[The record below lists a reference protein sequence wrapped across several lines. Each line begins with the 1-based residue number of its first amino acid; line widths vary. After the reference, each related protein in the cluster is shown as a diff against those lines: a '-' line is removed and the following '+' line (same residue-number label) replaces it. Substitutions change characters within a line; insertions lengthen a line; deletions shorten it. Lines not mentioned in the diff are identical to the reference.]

1 MNRWMIR
8 STNRWMSRWGHRCL
22 TLAALLPVAATL
34 APREAH
40 AQRYVALA
48 DSLLRRGRVFAA
60 ETLYYYAVRRTPRDP
75 AARLAL
81 GRYLAARGAL
91 RPGAVLMEEARY
103 FGGDPKTVGTYL
115 APVYARL
122 GDYKALSAL
131 PGSPLPYAQRAR
143 AEWLGNN
150 PPSIDGPDSAVVV
163 LLPAD
168 SGSLGV
174 IDLVIG
180 GDSVQASIDPRVQG
194 LSLDTAWL
202 HRKAVKRFA
211 STFDNDWRN
220 IGGVALSVGIG
231 QLTLTNVPTSFAPN
245 DGPGHARVGLDFIA
259 QLAPTLDPAGHTM
272 LLRKSGRIENNAP
285 GERIPT
291 LSYPGGLWLI
301 QRDGIWP
308 LGGTNASTT
317 IGTRPFTLNARK
329 GELILD
335 AR

>member
-34 APREAH
+34 APREAR

-143 AEWLGNN
+143 AEWLGDN
-150 PPSIDGPDSAVVV
+150 PPAIDGPCSA
-163 LLPAD
+163 
-168 SGSLGV
+168 G
-174 IDLVIG
+174 
-180 GDSVQASIDPRVQG
+180 
-194 LSLDTAWL
+194 
-202 HRKAVKRFA
+202 
-211 STFDNDWRN
+211 
-220 IGGVALSVGIG
+220 GGVPPPGRGAARGS
-231 QLTLTNVPTSFAPN
+231 
-245 DGPGHARVGLDFIA
+245 GP
-259 QLAPTLDPAGHTM
+259 P
-272 LLRKSGRIENNAP
+272 
-285 GERIPT
+285 
-291 LSYPGGLWLI
+291 
-301 QRDGIWP
+301 
-308 LGGTNASTT
+308 
-317 IGTRPFTLNARK
+317 
-329 GELILD
+329 
-335 AR
+335 

>member
-1 MNRWMIR
+1 MNRR
-8 STNRWMSRWGHRCL
+8 KNRWTSNSASRCL
-22 TLAALLPVAATL
+22 TLAAMLVASAL
-34 APREAH
+34 AAAPRAAEAQH
-40 AQRYVALA
+40 YVARA

-91 RPGAVLMEEARY
+91 RIGAVLMEEARF

-131 PGSPLPYAQRAR
+131 PGSPLPYAQRSR
-143 AEWLGNN
+143 AEWLGKN
-150 PPSIDGPDSAVVV
+150 PPAITGPDSAVVV

-174 IDLVIG
+174 IDLVID

-202 HRKAVKRFA
+202 RRKAVKRFA
-211 STFDNDWRN
+211 ATFDNDWRN
-220 IGGVALSVGIG
+220 IGGVVLSIEAGPF
-231 QLTLTNVPTSFAPN
+231 TLTNVPTSFAPN
-245 DGPGHARVGLDFIA
+245 GDAAHARVGLDFIA

-272 LLRKSGRIENNAP
+272 LLRKSGRIENSAP

-308 LGGTNASTT
+308 LGGTNANEM
-317 IGTRPFTLNARK
+317 IGTRPFTLNARR
-329 GELILD
+329 GELILG

>member
-1 MNRWMIR
+1 MNRWMTR
-8 STNRWMSRWGHRCL
+8 SLRPCL
-22 TLAALLPVAATL
+22 TLAAAMAAATSL
-34 APREAH
+34 VPRQAE
-40 AQRYVALA
+40 AQRYVARA

-91 RPGAVLMEEARY
+91 RIGAVLMEEARF

-143 AEWLGNN
+143 AEWLGAN
-150 PPSIDGPDSAVVV
+150 PPTIEGPDSATVP
-163 LLPAD
+163 LAAGD
-168 SGSLGV
+168 STSLGG
-174 IDLVIG
+174 IDIVIG
-180 GDSVQASIDPRVQG
+180 GDTVHASIDPRVQG
-194 LSLDTAWL
+194 MSLDTAWL
-202 HRKAVKRFA
+202 RRKAVKRFA
-211 STFDNDWRN
+211 ATFDNDWRN
-220 IGGVALSVGIG
+220 IGGVALSVAIG
-231 QLTLTNVPTSFAPN
+231 PFTLTNVPTSFAATP
-245 DGPGHARVGLDFIA
+245 DARRARVGLDFIA
-259 QLAPTLDPAGHTM
+259 QLAPTFDPTARTI
-272 LLRKSGRIENNAP
+272 LLRKSGRIDKSAP

-291 LSYPGGLWLI
+291 LSYPGGLWLV
-301 QRDGIWP
+301 QRDGVWP
-308 LGGTNASTT
+308 LGGTMAATT
-317 IGTRPFTLNARK
+317 IGTRAFTLNARR

>member
-1 MNRWMIR
+1 MIR
-8 STNRWMSRWGHRCL
+8 RFSRWISNPARRCL
-22 TLAALLPVAATL
+22 MLATMLVVPALAST
-34 APREAH
+34 PRTAH
-40 AQRYVALA
+40 AQHYVARA

-91 RPGAVLMEEARY
+91 RIGAVLMEEARF

-143 AEWLGNN
+143 AEWLGSN
-150 PPSIDGPDSAVVV
+150 PPVITGPDSAVVV

-174 IDLVIG
+174 IDLVID

-194 LSLDTAWL
+194 LSLDTSWL

-211 STFDNDWRN
+211 ATFDNDWRN
-220 IGGVALSVGIG
+220 IGGVALSIGVGPF
-231 QLTLTNVPTSFAPN
+231 TLTNVPAGFAPN
-245 DGPGHARVGLDFIA
+245 GDASHARVGLDFIA
-259 QLAPTLDPAGHTM
+259 QLAPTIDQAGHTM
-272 LLRKSGRIENNAP
+272 LLRKSGRIENDTP

-308 LGGTNASTT
+308 LGGTNASTM

>member
-1 MNRWMIR
+1 MNR
-8 STNRWMSRWGHRCL
+8 SANRCL
-22 TLAALLPVAATL
+22 TLAVVLAASIAL

-40 AQRYVALA
+40 AQQYIARA
-48 DSLLRRGRVFAA
+48 DSLMRRGRVFAA
-60 ETLYYYAVRRTPRDP
+60 ETLYYYAVHRTPRDP

-81 GRYLAARGAL
+81 GRFLAARGAL
-91 RPGAVLMEEARY
+91 RIGAVLMEEARF

-143 AEWLGNN
+143 AEWLADNQ
-150 PPSIDGPDSAVVV
+150 PSIAGPDSAVVV

-194 LSLDTAWL
+194 MSLDTAWL
-202 HRKAVKRFA
+202 HRKSVKRFA

-220 IGGVALSVGIG
+220 LSGVALSVGVG
-231 QLTLTNVPTSFAPN
+231 PFTLTNVPTSFAPTG
-245 DGPGHARVGLDFIA
+245 DAARARVGLDFIA
-259 QLAPTLDPAGHTM
+259 QLAPTLDPIGHTM
-272 LLRKSGRIENNAP
+272 LLRKSGRIENSTP